1 MFKKLTIE
9 EQLQFERERNLM
21 LLSRQVEIEDAL
33 IELAEIVAANEEA
46 IQEVQNG

>member
-1 MFKKLTIE
+1 MFKKLTVE

-33 IELAEIVAANEEA
+33 IEIAEIVAINEEA
-46 IQEVQNG
+46 IQNG

>member
-9 EQLQFERERNLM
+9 EQLRFERERNLM

-33 IELAEIVAANEEA
+33 IEIAEIVTDNEE
-46 IQEVQNG
+46 IVQEVQNG

>member
-1 MFKKLTIE
+1 MFKKLTVE

-33 IELAEIVAANEEA
+33 IEIAEIVANNEEA
-46 IQEVQNG
+46 IQNG

>member
-1 MFKKLTIE
+1 MFKKLTVE

-46 IQEVQNG
+46 IQNG